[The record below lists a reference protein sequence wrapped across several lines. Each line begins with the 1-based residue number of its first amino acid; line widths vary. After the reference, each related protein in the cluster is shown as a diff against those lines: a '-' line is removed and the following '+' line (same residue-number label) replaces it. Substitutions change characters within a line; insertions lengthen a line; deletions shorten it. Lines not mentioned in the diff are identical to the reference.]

1 MKLIQSQPNKLDSLA
16 SGDYAVINSSRIY
29 SDALLPALYLG
40 TDPKDNTKHIFM
52 IAPETDKIM
61 EIHKRLLV
69 VSSKTLRV
77 LPVKWETKH
86 RDVNAVLYGLH
97 QSILKVTGACI
108 INVDVI
114 ITEEA

>member
-1 MKLIQSQPNKLDSLA
+1 MEPKQSNESIRLA

-29 SDALLPALYLG
+29 NDALLPALYLG
-40 TDPKDNTKHIFM
+40 TDPKDSTKHIFM
-52 IAPETDKIM
+52 IAPETDIIM
-61 EIHKRLLV
+61 EVHKRLLV

-86 RDVNAVLYGLH
+86 KDVNSVLFALH

-108 INVDVI
+108 INTDSI
-114 ITEEA
+114 IAEVA

>member
-29 SDALLPALYLG
+29 RDALLPALYLG
-40 TDPKDNTKHIFM
+40 TDPKDNTKHVFM
-52 IAPETDKIM
+52 IAPETNRIM
-61 EIHKRLLV
+61 EIEKRLLV
-69 VSSKTLRV
+69 ITSKTLRV

-97 QSILKVTGACI
+97 QAILKVTCACI
-108 INVDVI
+108 INVDTI
-114 ITEEA
+114 IAEEA